1 MTLLNGKCTPLTSS
15 EIAVWTNINL
25 LQSHL
30 HFLAILS
37 ILCLLN
43 VTSLSRSKVHNIFYH
58 VVALIVPFQI
68 AA

>member
-1 MTLLNGKCTPLTSS
+1 MTLNGKCTLLTSF

-30 HFLAILS
+30 HFLAVLS

-43 VTSLSRSKVHNIFYH
+43 VTSLSRSKVDNIFHH
-58 VVALIVPFQI
+58 VVALIINIQI

>member
-1 MTLLNGKCTPLTSS
+1 MTLLNGKCTLLTSF

-30 HFLAILS
+30 HFLAVLS

-43 VTSLSRSKVHNIFYH
+43 VTSLSRCKVDNIFHH
-58 VVALIVPFQI
+58 VVALIVTIQT

>member
-1 MTLLNGKCTPLTSS
+1 MTLLNRKCTLLTSF
-15 EIAVWTNINL
+15 EIAVWTNTNL

-30 HFLAILS
+30 HFLAVLS

-43 VTSLSRSKVHNIFYH
+43 VTSLSRSKVDNIFCQ
-58 VVALIVPFQI
+58 VVALIVTVQT

>member
-1 MTLLNGKCTPLTSS
+1 MTLLNGKCTLLTSF

-30 HFLAILS
+30 HFLAVLLL
-37 ILCLLN
+37 LCLLN
-43 VTSLSRSKVHNIFYH
+43 VTSLSRSEVGNIFHH
-58 VVALIVPFQI
+58 VIALIITIQI